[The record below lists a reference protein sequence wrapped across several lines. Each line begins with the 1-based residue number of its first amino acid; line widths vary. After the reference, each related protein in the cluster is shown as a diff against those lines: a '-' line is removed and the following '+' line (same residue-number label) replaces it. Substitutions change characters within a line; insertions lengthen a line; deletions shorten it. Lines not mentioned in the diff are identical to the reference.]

1 MALSNIA
8 ATAARRATR
17 QLINP
22 QGEPQRSYMW
32 EWEINGL
39 SSGLKHENLSFYTI
53 SVELPERR
61 IQRIQSRYIGMTLS
75 YSGSDESDKT
85 MSVTVWDDERL
96 TSLRFFDSWINH
108 TNTPNDGVSVTKKSY
123 TADVKLYLKNS
134 FDLFT
139 VLQVDLKNA
148 FPFNRSTVELSYENN
163 SILQYTIDFS
173 YDHLFLNNKDYE
185 QLGENGDSS
194 LLGDIGESL
203 GL

>member
-1 MALSNIA
+1 MALSNVA
-8 ATAARRATR
+8 ATAARRGAR

-39 SSGLKHENLSFYTI
+39 KSSLKHENLSFYTI
-53 SVELPERR
+53 SIELPERR
-61 IQRIQSRYIGMTLS
+61 IQRLQSRYVGMTLS
-75 YSGSDESDKT
+75 YSGSDESEKS

-96 TSLRFFDSWINH
+96 TSLRFFDGWINH
-108 TNTPNDGVSVTKKSY
+108 TNTPNIGASVTKRSY

-148 FPFNRSTVELSYENN
+148 FPYNRSTAELSYENN
-163 SILQYTIDFS
+163 SFLQYTIDFS
-173 YDHLFLNNKDYE
+173 YDHLYLNGQDYE
-185 QLGENGDSS
+185 QLGEGPSPGA
-194 LLGDIGESL
+194 LQQAAESA
-203 GL
+203 GF